1 MRQNSTYKYSWI
13 AVVVATIMLNFA
25 VFDNFAYSQTD
36 TSTYERLFKPKTGKT
51 ASHNPLHLVLPP
63 LKPAVIS
70 TQKISVYKSDDKLLN
85 NVQVFP
91 NPVTD
96 MINVKYDLS
105 RYSLVTIKIVDVL
118 GNDIK
123 TIFNQRIEAG
133 EITLNYAL
141 NDKLNRGFYFV
152 RIIAGNESVI
162 RRISVL

>member
-1 MRQNSTYKYSWI
+1 MRRISTNKYSWI
-13 AVVVATIMLNFA
+13 ALMITLVLMNFAMLN
-25 VFDNFAYSQTD
+25 NFAYSQTD
-36 TSTYERLFKPKTGKT
+36 STYERLFKPKTGKT
-51 ASHNPLHLVLPP
+51 ASRNPLHLVLPP

-85 NVQVFP
+85 NVQVYP

-123 TIFNQRIEAG
+123 TIFNQRLEPG
-133 EITLNYAL
+133 QVVLNYAL
-141 NDKLNRGFYFV
+141 ADRLNHGFYFV
-152 RIIAGNESVI
+152 RIVAGNESVI
-162 RRISVL
+162 KRISVF

>member
-1 MRQNSTYKYSWI
+1 MRRTSTFKYSLRAFI
-13 AVVVATIMLNFA
+13 VTAILLNFA
-25 VFDNFAYSQTD
+25 LLNTSAYSQTD
-36 TSTYERLFKPKTGKT
+36 TTYEHLFKPKTGRSATK
-51 ASHNPLHLVLPP
+51 NPLHLVLPP

-70 TQKISVYKSDDKLLN
+70 TQKISVYRSEDKVLM

-91 NPVTD
+91 NPVSD
-96 MINVKYDLS
+96 QINVKYELS

-123 TIFNQRIEAG
+123 TIFSQRLEPG
-133 EITLNYAL
+133 EKTLNYAL
-141 NDKLNRGFYFV
+141 SDKLNRGFYFV

>member
-1 MRQNSTYKYSWI
+1 MRRKFTYKYSWI
-13 AVVVATIMLNFA
+13 ALVIATVLMNFA
-25 VFDNFAYSQTD
+25 IFNNFSYAQSD
-36 TSTYERLFKPKTGKT
+36 STYDHLFKPKTGKST
-51 ASHNPLHLVLPP
+51 SRNPLHLVLPP

-70 TQKISVYKSDDKLLN
+70 TQKISVYKPDDKLLN

-96 MINVKYDLS
+96 IINVKYDLS

-123 TIFNQRIEAG
+123 TIFNQRLDAG
-133 EITLNYAL
+133 EKTLNYAL
-141 NDKLNRGFYFV
+141 SDKLNHGFYFV

>member
-1 MRQNSTYKYSWI
+1 MRRTSTFRYSLTAFI
-13 AVVVATIMLNFA
+13 VTAILLNFA
-25 VFDNFAYSQTD
+25 LLNTSAYSQTD
-36 TSTYERLFKPKTGKT
+36 TTYEHLFKPKTGRSATK
-51 ASHNPLHLVLPP
+51 NPLHLVLPP

-70 TQKISVYKSDDKLLN
+70 TQKISVYRSEDKVLM

-91 NPVTD
+91 NPVSD
-96 MINVKYDLS
+96 QINVKYELS

-123 TIFNQRIEAG
+123 TIFSQRLEPG
-133 EITLNYAL
+133 EKTLNYAL
-141 NDKLNRGFYFV
+141 SDKLNRGFYFV